1 MMKERKQAIKTVLA
15 IIVFTILSIYLV
27 YHAYV
32 ISNIFSRI
40 LSLLFP
46 FILGCAIAFVINIPM
61 RGIENLLFKDPSK
74 KIYKAKR
81 PISMLLAYVFIVL
94 IIVLV
99 LFEIIPEMADT
110 FTVLKE
116 KVPEFV
122 DKTKKWLLKYVEK
135 FPEIKQQITDFEID
149 LDAIGNMFKNNGS
162 TILSTTVSIFSSII
176 SVVTNVVIGFVFSLY
191 ILSNKELLGRQVK
204 MVVYALCKENVADE
218 LLVFSKIANT
228 TFSKFFA
235 CQFREAIIIGCMFLL
250 TMSVIGMPSAV
261 TIGVLIGFTALIPV
275 FGAFIGL
282 FISCFMLF
290 VIAPKYVIW
299 FVIMFFVLQFIEN
312 NFIYPKLVGGDVG
325 LSPIWV
331 LLAVIVGGDLMGVVG
346 MFIFIPLISVFY
358 AYFRSIIYRRLRK
371 KKVNVEE
378 KEAPADVVPLM
389 ESRRRLFQRRAKE
402 LREKNKKQGTVE
414 EVFDEAEEFKEEN
427 ESATEEEK
435 RSDL

>member
-1 MMKERKQAIKTVLA
+1 MKERKQAIKTVLA

-99 LFEIIPEMADT
+99 LFEIIPEMAET

>member
-1 MMKERKQAIKTVLA
+1 MKERKQAIKTVLA

-81 PISMLLAYVFIVL
+81 PISMLLAYVFVVL

-99 LFEIIPEMADT
+99 LFEIIPEMAET

-176 SVVTNVVIGFVFSLY
+176 SVVMNVVIGFVFSLY

>member
-1 MMKERKQAIKTVLA
+1 MKERKQAIKTVLA

>member
-1 MMKERKQAIKTVLA
+1 MKERKQAIKTVLA

-99 LFEIIPEMADT
+99 LFEIIPEMAET

-414 EVFDEAEEFKEEN
+414 EVFDEAEEFMEEN

>member
-1 MMKERKQAIKTVLA
+1 MKERKQAIKTVLA

-81 PISMLLAYVFIVL
+81 PISMLLAYVFVVL

-99 LFEIIPEMADT
+99 LFEIIPEMAET

-389 ESRRRLFQRRAKE
+389 ESRRRLFQRKAKE

-414 EVFDEAEEFKEEN
+414 EVFDEAEEFMEEN

>member
-1 MMKERKQAIKTVLA
+1 MKERKQAIKTVLA

-81 PISMLLAYVFIVL
+81 PISMLLAYVFVVL

-99 LFEIIPEMADT
+99 LFEIIPEMAET

-261 TIGVLIGFTALIPV
+261 PIGVLIGFTALIPV

-389 ESRRRLFQRRAKE
+389 ESRRRLFQRKAKE

>member
-1 MMKERKQAIKTVLA
+1 MKERKQAIKTVLA
-15 IIVFTILSIYLV
+15 IIVFTILCIYLV

-40 LSLLFP
+40 ISLLFP

-176 SVVTNVVIGFVFSLY
+176 SVVMNVVIGFVFSLY

-299 FVIMFFVLQFIEN
+299 FVILFFVLQFIEN

>member
-1 MMKERKQAIKTVLA
+1 MKERKQAIKTVLA

-228 TFSKFFA
+228 TCSKFFA

-389 ESRRRLFQRRAKE
+389 ESRRRLFQRKAKE
-402 LREKNKKQGTVE
+402 IREKNKKKGTVE
-414 EVFDEAEEFKEEN
+414 EVFDEAEEFMEEN

>member
-1 MMKERKQAIKTVLA
+1 MKERKQAIKTVLA

-81 PISMLLAYVFIVL
+81 PISMLLAYVFVVL

-99 LFEIIPEMADT
+99 LFEIIPEMAET

-371 KKVNVEE
+371 KKVNVED

>member
-1 MMKERKQAIKTVLA
+1 MKERKQAIKTVLA

-81 PISMLLAYVFIVL
+81 PISMLLAYVFVVL

-235 CQFREAIIIGCMFLL
+235 CQFREAIIIGYMFLL

-389 ESRRRLFQRRAKE
+389 ESRRRLFQRKAKE

>member
-1 MMKERKQAIKTVLA
+1 MMKERKEAIKTVLA

-81 PISMLLAYVFIVL
+81 PISMLLAYVFVVL

-99 LFEIIPEMADT
+99 LFEIIPEMAET

-312 NFIYPKLVGGDVG
+312 NFIYPKLK
-325 LSPIWV
+325 W
-331 LLAVIVGGDLMGVVG
+331 A
-346 MFIFIPLISVFY
+346 
-358 AYFRSIIYRRLRK
+358 
-371 KKVNVEE
+371 
-378 KEAPADVVPLM
+378 
-389 ESRRRLFQRRAKE
+389 
-402 LREKNKKQGTVE
+402 
-414 EVFDEAEEFKEEN
+414 
-427 ESATEEEK
+427 
-435 RSDL
+435 

>member
-1 MMKERKQAIKTVLA
+1 MKERKQAIKTVLA

-81 PISMLLAYVFIVL
+81 PISMLLAYVFVVL

-414 EVFDEAEEFKEEN
+414 EVFDEAEEFMEEN

>member
-1 MMKERKQAIKTVLA
+1 MKERKQAIKTVLA

-40 LSLLFP
+40 LSILFP

-99 LFEIIPEMADT
+99 LFEIIPEMSDT

>member
-1 MMKERKQAIKTVLA
+1 MKERKQAIKTVLA

-81 PISMLLAYVFIVL
+81 PISMLLAYVFVVL

-99 LFEIIPEMADT
+99 LFEIIPEMAET

-261 TIGVLIGFTALIPV
+261 TIGVLIVFTALIPV

-389 ESRRRLFQRRAKE
+389 ESRRRLFQRKAKE
-402 LREKNKKQGTVE
+402 LREKNKKKGTVE

>member
-1 MMKERKQAIKTVLA
+1 MKERKQAIKTVLA

-40 LSLLFP
+40 ISLLFP

-81 PISMLLAYVFIVL
+81 PISMLLAYVFVVL

-99 LFEIIPEMADT
+99 LFEIIPEMAET

-402 LREKNKKQGTVE
+402 LREKNKKKGTVE

>member
-1 MMKERKQAIKTVLA
+1 MKERKQAIKTVLA

-81 PISMLLAYVFIVL
+81 PISMLLAYVFVVL

-389 ESRRRLFQRRAKE
+389 ESRRRLFQRKAKE
-402 LREKNKKQGTVE
+402 LREKNKKKGTVE
-414 EVFDEAEEFKEEN
+414 EVFDETEEFMEEN
-427 ESATEEEK
+427 ESATEEAK

>member
-1 MMKERKQAIKTVLA
+1 MKERKQAIKTVLA

-40 LSLLFP
+40 ISLLFP

-81 PISMLLAYVFIVL
+81 PISMLLAYVFVVL

-99 LFEIIPEMADT
+99 LFEIIPEMAET

>member
-1 MMKERKQAIKTVLA
+1 MKERKQAIKTVLA

-389 ESRRRLFQRRAKE
+389 ESRRRLFQRKAKE
-402 LREKNKKQGTVE
+402 LREKNKKKGTVE

>member
-1 MMKERKQAIKTVLA
+1 MKERKQAIKTVLA

-81 PISMLLAYVFIVL
+81 PISMLLAYVFVVL

-99 LFEIIPEMADT
+99 LFEIIPEMAET

>member
-1 MMKERKQAIKTVLA
+1 MKERKQAIKTVLA

-81 PISMLLAYVFIVL
+81 PISMLLAYVFVVL

-99 LFEIIPEMADT
+99 LFEIIPEMAET

-389 ESRRRLFQRRAKE
+389 ESRRRLFQRKAKE

>member
-1 MMKERKQAIKTVLA
+1 MKERKQAIKTVLA

-81 PISMLLAYVFIVL
+81 PISMLLAYVFVVL

-99 LFEIIPEMADT
+99 LFEIIPEMAET

-389 ESRRRLFQRRAKE
+389 ESRRRLFQRKAKE
-402 LREKNKKQGTVE
+402 LREKNKKKGTVE

>member
-1 MMKERKQAIKTVLA
+1 MKERKQAIKTVLA

-81 PISMLLAYVFIVL
+81 PISMLLAYVFVVL

-99 LFEIIPEMADT
+99 LFEIIPEMAET
-110 FTVLKE
+110 FAVLKE

-389 ESRRRLFQRRAKE
+389 ESRRRLFQRKAKE
-402 LREKNKKQGTVE
+402 LREKNKKKGTVE
-414 EVFDEAEEFKEEN
+414 EVFDEAEEFMEEN

>member
-1 MMKERKQAIKTVLA
+1 MKERKQAIKTVLA

-81 PISMLLAYVFIVL
+81 PISMLLAYVFVVL

-99 LFEIIPEMADT
+99 LFEIIPEMAET

-414 EVFDEAEEFKEEN
+414 EVFDEAEEFMEEN